1 MNLFAFTGLVNAI
14 FALSLGILI
23 IARGWRDRTNQLFF
37 FMTMAVAL
45 WGFGYWRWLLATEYD
60 VALFWV
66 RVLSVG
72 SLFIPIFYFHWCV
85 TLFNINVRIR
95 FLFHGIYSVALL
107 ILAASAS
114 PLFIRALEPALAF
127 PFWPRAGILYSLYL
141 LFIYAGLI
149 FFAVYLMAR
158 HYRYAP
164 NEERGQIFYILLGSL
179 FGFVGGATNFF
190 LWYDI
195 PIAPYGSILVA
206 LFPFFL
212 GYAVVKHHLF
222 DVRVV
227 ATELLVFAI
236 WLFLLIRG
244 VLAATP
250 TDRYLNFGLL
260 VLVIVFGV
268 FLIRSIWRE
277 VEQRERI
284 EALAGELADANEALK
299 KLDAAKSE
307 FISIAS
313 HQLRAPLTVIKGY
326 VSLFLEG
333 SFGAVTE
340 QAKEAMKKVAIS
352 AEQLVKLIADMLD
365 LSRIESG
372 RLKYTMK
379 PIVLDDIVDEAVK
392 EFEVNAK
399 AKGLSF
405 IYQNRNTA
413 KQSVNADSDKLREVV
428 VNLIDNAIKYT
439 AAGRVAIELYSEAS
453 NAKRWLTLKV
463 QDSGMGIA
471 SADISKM
478 FTKFGRTEEARRV
491 RPDGMGLGLYLVKK
505 IIDDHGGQV
514 RVESAGLGK
523 GSTFYVQLPITGPVS

>member
-1 MNLFAFTGLVNAI
+1 MNFFALSGLVNAI
-14 FALSLGILI
+14 FAISLGILI
-23 IARGWRDRTNQLFF
+23 IARGWRDRMNQFF
-37 FMTMAVAL
+37 FLMTVAVAM
-45 WGFGYWRWLLATEYD
+45 WGFSYWRWLSATEYD
-60 VALFWV
+60 AALFWV
-66 RVLSVG
+66 RMLSIG

-85 TLFNINVRIR
+85 TLFNLNVRIR
-95 FLFHGIYSVALL
+95 FLFHGIYSAAIL
-107 ILAASAS
+107 ILLTSTS
-114 PLFIRALEPALAF
+114 PLFIRTLQPALSF

-141 LFIYAGLI
+141 IFIYGGLI
-149 FFAVYLMAR
+149 FFAAYLMAL
-158 HYRYAP
+158 HYRNAS
-164 NEERGQIFYILLGSL
+164 NKERGQIFYILLGSL

-190 LWYDI
+190 LWYEI
-195 PIAPYGSILVA
+195 PIAPYGNILVA

-212 GYAVVKHHLF
+212 GYAVIKHRLF

-227 ATELLVFAI
+227 ATELLVFAM
-236 WLFLLIRG
+236 WMFLLVRG

-250 TDRYLNFGLL
+250 TDRYLDFGLL
-260 VLVIVFGV
+260 VLVVVFGI

-277 VEQRERI
+277 VEQREQI
-284 EALAGELADANEALK
+284 ESLAKKLEAANEELK
-299 KLDAAKSE
+299 RLDSAKSE

-333 SFGAVTE
+333 SFGAVTD
-340 QAKEAMKKVAIS
+340 QAREAMKKVAIS

-372 RLKYTMK
+372 RLKYAMQ
-379 PIVLDDIVDEAVK
+379 PVVLDDIVDEAVK

-413 KQSVNADSDKLREVV
+413 KQPVMADPDKIREVV
-428 VNLIDNAIKYT
+428 INLIDNAIKYT
-439 AAGRVAIELYSEAS
+439 ATGRVSVELYPDTSGAGRGLV
-453 NAKRWLTLKV
+453 LKV

-471 SADISKM
+471 SADIGKM
-478 FTKFGRTEEARRV
+478 FTKFGRTEEARRI

-505 IIDDHGGQV
+505 IIDDHGG
-514 RVESAGLGK
+514 RVWAESGGLGR
-523 GSTFYVQLPITGPVS
+523 GSAFFVSLPAQV